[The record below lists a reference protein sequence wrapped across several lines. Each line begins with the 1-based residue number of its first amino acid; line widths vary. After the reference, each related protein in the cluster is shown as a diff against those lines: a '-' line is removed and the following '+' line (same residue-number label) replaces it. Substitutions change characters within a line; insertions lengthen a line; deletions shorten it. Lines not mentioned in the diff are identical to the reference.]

1 MTSHVTVLVVDD
13 EAPIRRSVAE
23 RLRLEGY
30 DVIEAGSGLDAL
42 ERVRTGADVVLLDC
56 NPANIDGVAV
66 LRRFREREPDTVVI
80 VLTRDATAV
89 AATEASRI
97 GAHRFVRKP
106 IDVDDL
112 SLMAIQ
118 LVEAARLRRELR
130 MLRAGQAQPYSFDR
144 IVGESPTMIVLKER
158 LHQAAAC
165 SASAVLLTGDSGTGK
180 DLAAR
185 VLHFNSK
192 RAMRPFVTIDCS
204 AIPEPLLDIELF
216 GAEGI
221 GVPNGQQQ
229 QRRGLFESADG
240 GTILLDGIGE
250 TGPGVQ
256 AKLLRLLEENAFR
269 RVGGSR
275 DISVDVRVIAATTR
289 KLEELVKAGRFREE
303 LHTRLSVL
311 PIELPPLRT
320 HRDDV
325 PSLISFYVEVYNRE
339 FRKAVRGASLPALRA
354 LQGYGWPG
362 NVREVRNAVERAMLR
377 AESAWLE
384 PRDFPVLGTNVQAAN
399 GILLPSEGVH
409 LEELERSLVVQ
420 ALERSAGNQ
429 TRAAALLGLN
439 RDQMRYRIG
448 KFSLTRRR
456 VVGVASHVRGGGEK
470 IVSTLR
476 KISS

>member
-13 EAPIRRSVAE
+13 EAPIRRSAAE
-23 RLRLEGY
+23 RLRREGY

-80 VLTRDATAV
+80 MLTRDATAV

-112 SLMAIQ
+112 SLMASQ

-204 AIPEPLLDIELF
+204 AIPEPPLDIELF

-256 AKLLRLLEENAFR
+256 AKLLRLLEENALR

-289 KLEELVKAGRFREE
+289 SLEELVKAGRFREE

-339 FRKAVRGASLPALRA
+339 FRKAVRAASLPALRA
-354 LQGYGWPG
+354 PG
-362 NVREVRNAVERAMLR
+362 L
-377 AESAWLE
+377 WLA
-384 PRDFPVLGTNVQAAN
+384 GQ
-399 GILLPSEGVH
+399 
-409 LEELERSLVVQ
+409 RS
-420 ALERSAGNQ
+420 RSAQCCRAGDAPSGKRLA
-429 TRAAALLGLN
+429 RAARLPGAGDECTGRKRHPVTLGRSASGGARAQPRRPGARAQRRQPDARGRASRVESRSDEVSN
-439 RDQMRYRIG
+439 RQVQ
-448 KFSLTRRR
+448 SHQTPCRRCR
-456 VVGVASHVRGGGEK
+456 
-470 IVSTLR
+470 
-476 KISS
+476 